1 MPYPTFTI
9 DAAFLRTPKAL
20 MRGSGKRSDGPPM
33 SKFWRELAKA
43 DVHRQGKQ
51 AQNAY
56 PRQALRRTAASA
68 HPSSGLRGP
77 GALRRCRALCGT
89 SAPAPSVSTLARRG
103 QRPGGEQHTMAS
115 AVDENRRVCEARA
128 FSLNCG
134 TRDQSQSEDRGS
146 HGSGG
151 SAARWQNHMSRGC
164 GMASEDRL
172 TKAVARE
179 RRSAAILS
187 RN

>member
-1 MPYPTFTI
+1 MCTVRASRHKTLIRAKHNDVPLR
-9 DAAFLRTPKAL
+9 LRTPVAVRGDLELSEGVAL
-20 MRGSGKRSDGPPM
+20 DAVLLLL
-33 SKFWRELAKA
+33 RE
-43 DVHRQGKQ
+43 
-51 AQNAY
+51 
-56 PRQALRRTAASA
+56 ASA
-68 HPSSGLRGP
+68 PS
-77 GALRRCRALCGT
+77 RA
-89 SAPAPSVSTLARRG
+89 AARD
-103 QRPGGEQHTMAS
+103 QGEQHTMAS